1 MISKQIQG
9 PFPVPRGFSWAKDF
23 EKMFQLE
30 DRNSDV
36 GEIMKEGW
44 SSHLWSEFDG
54 NCIFVDGLGA
64 I

>member
-1 MISKQIQG
+1 MTKILK
-9 PFPVPRGFSWAKDF
+9 
-23 EKMFQLE
+23 KMLQLE
-30 DRNSDV
+30 ARNSDIS
-36 GEIMKEGW
+36 EIMKEGW

>member
-9 PFPVPRGFSWAKDF
+9 PFPVPRGLSWAKDF